1 MLFKGF
7 RRVIKFI
14 DFLRRVNPCFR
25 LEHVDVVFAVHH
37 IQIRTAEVFNQ
48 LSIFVVRVEDI
59 YFFARHDDVCDDE
72 LHQVRFALA
81 GVAKD

>member
-1 MLFKGF
+1 MKGDFAFKGF
-7 RRVIKFI
+7 RGVIKFI

-59 YFFARHDDVCDDE
+59 YFLPAMMTFVMMS
-72 LHQVRFALA
+72 FI
-81 GVAKD
+81 K